1 MQNILK
7 HLAAKRQRNR
17 EEAKSQKNPN
27 NKKSGG
33 ASKGASSGGAK
44 RPRNGTDK
52 PLGFIEEKE
61 SSSFISKNYGVKV
74 YDLEGKKSLQQILEN
89 SKLKARY
96 NEDAKNYT
104 TLIDDLEFPVATNSI
119 RLTADENHLWA
130 TGVYPPQVKCFV
142 LDDLTMKF
150 QRNCDSEVV
159 KILPLSTDYR
169 KVALMQADR
178 HIEIHAQF
186 GTYYRFRIPRVGRD
200 ITYHAPSCEMLVCG
214 SSSEVYRFNLEQGMF
229 RKPIKTYSPG
239 CEAIN
244 SIKINPIHQLIGI
257 GCDNGWVECIDP
269 RSKSTAGI
277 LNVCDYIKQS
287 SGVKGCGDEVTCFE
301 FDSNGVTFAAGTNK
315 GQVGIFD
322 LRKSG
327 IIHTKDHNYDLPI
340 VSMGFHDLT
349 KNIFTADKKVVK
361 VWNKETGSI
370 LTNLEMPAHISDAI
384 MIPSS
389 GMMMI
394 AGERSKIK
402 PLYIPALG
410 PAPKW
415 CSFVDTIT
423 EELEE
428 IKKFSVYQDLKYVT
442 VEELQELGMQDLL
455 GTDLLRPHL
464 HGFFIKMSLYKKAL
478 EFYKKSNQTS
488 EEDASKI
495 EDKEGGINRKT
506 DDEIE
511 QETNKLLR
519 QNRVDK
525 LMAYL
530 NDEEAPATSKKT
542 KAMKT
547 NDKAKE
553 ETKDKENKINTV
565 GDDRF
570 AGMFD
575 DPEYAQDDDEATR
588 VKKRQKT
595 KNKKADKDQ
604 VSIHAL
610 EPGQSISYKDSD
622 MQLKPSELAREKNK
636 PLAERIADSSKKTKD
651 FSISNIRGNKEIT
664 FHDESDDDDSG
675 DENVSRSRKAAESG
689 SDDEEPEKPTRRKLP
704 NQFLKRMPKKKGFKP
719 RSK

>member
-1 MQNILK
+1 
-7 HLAAKRQRNR
+7 
-17 EEAKSQKNPN
+17 
-27 NKKSGG
+27 
-33 ASKGASSGGAK
+33 
-44 RPRNGTDK
+44 
-52 PLGFIEEKE
+52 
-61 SSSFISKNYGVKV
+61 
-74 YDLEGKKSLQQILEN
+74 
-89 SKLKARY
+89 
-96 NEDAKNYT
+96 
-104 TLIDDLEFPVATNSI
+104 
-119 RLTADENHLWA
+119 
-130 TGVYPPQVKCFV
+130 
-142 LDDLTMKF
+142 
-150 QRNCDSEVV
+150 
-159 KILPLSTDYR
+159 
-169 KVALMQADR
+169 MQADR
-178 HIEIHAQF
+178 HIELHAQF

-214 SSSEVYRFNLEQGMF
+214 SSNEVYRFNLEQGMF
-229 RKPIKTYSPG
+229 RKPIKTYSPD

-269 RSKSTAGI
+269 RSKATAGI
-277 LNVCDYIKQS
+277 LNVCDYIRQS
-287 SGVKGCGDEVTCFE
+287 TGVKSCGNEVTCFE
-301 FDSNGVTFAAGTNK
+301 FDSNGVTFAAGTNM

-327 IIHTKDHNYDLPI
+327 IIHSRDHNYDLPI

-349 KNIFTADKKVVK
+349 KNVFTADKKVVK
-361 VWNKETGSI
+361 IWDKETGEM
-370 LTNLEMPAHISDAI
+370 LTNLEMPAHISDAL

-478 EFYKKSNQTS
+478 EFYKKGNENQAAN
-488 EEDASKI
+488 ELAVANAD
-495 EDKEGGINRKT
+495 GISRKT
-506 DDEIE
+506 DAEIE
-511 QETNKLLR
+511 RETNKLIR

-530 NDEEAPATSKKT
+530 DVDGDDSSSHGNNHNNNGSNNKRDNKRTNDETKKQ
-542 KAMKT
+542 
-547 NDKAKE
+547 KE
-553 ETKDKENKINTV
+553 QEKKEQENKINVV

-570 AGMFD
+570 TGLFE
-575 DPEYAQDDDEATR
+575 DPDFVQDEEEASR

-595 KNKKADKDQ
+595 KTKKSEKNQ
-604 VSIHAL
+604 VSVQAL

-622 MQLKPSELAREKNK
+622 LQLNPAELAAERNK
-636 PLAERIADSSKKTKD
+636 TLAERIASKSKKSKD
-651 FSISNIRGNKEIT
+651 YSISNVRGSKEMT
-664 FHDESDDDDSG
+664 FNDDDEGGSDEEEAPRKKRQQTRQEASDDDD
-675 DENVSRSRKAAESG
+675 
-689 SDDEEPEKPTRRKLP
+689 DEEEQPTRRKLP
-704 NQFLKRMPKKKGFKP
+704 GQFLKRLPKKRGFKP
-719 RSK
+719 RNK